1 MKIAVLIYGRL
12 NTCVEHYSNYIDSL
26 GKEVDFFLSSDNSP
40 ENLLQEF
47 IHLYKPISYTNEKI
61 NHTISLEK
69 YDNKRGTQIHNMICH
84 FINKQRV
91 FELLEKHNE
100 TYDIVVSLRID
111 IVFKNTFDFSNIV
124 ENTIYIP
131 DNYDWGGIND
141 QVAYGNMEVMKKY
154 NYIFK
159 NIIYLLDN
167 KLSIVHPET
176 LTLANIIFNKLK
188 INRFKLSYFIERR

>member
-1 MKIAVLIYGRL
+1 
-12 NTCVEHYSNYIDSL
+12 
-26 GKEVDFFLSSDNSP
+26 
-40 ENLLQEF
+40 
-47 IHLYKPISYTNEKI
+47 
-61 NHTISLEK
+61 
-69 YDNKRGTQIHNMICH
+69 MICH

-111 IVFKNTFDFSNIV
+111 IVFKNKFDFSNIV